1 MNLRRMELLLL
12 PRTGPGIPSV
22 QVRLAGLRP
31 IKERAPGDVLEA
43 EVRDRQSGPRRQ
55 L

>member
-1 MNLRRMELLLL
+1 VNLRRMELLLL

-43 EVRDRQSGPRRQ
+43 
-55 L
+55 